1 MTVLRTLMFLAL
13 IVWIGGIIFFVA
25 VLAPVVFSGVLPT
38 RELAGNVVNPSLTRL
53 HWIGMVAGAIFLSS
67 SVLFNLA
74 KYTRPRLFAPLHIL
88 MLLML
93 LLTMVSQFGIAPRM
107 HTLRMEMGTID
118 NLPQDDARRV
128 EFNRLHRRSTQ
139 AEGAVLLLGLAVV
152 VLTARRDGA
161 SGILP

>member
-1 MTVLRTLMFLAL
+1 MTVLRTLMLLAL

-53 HWIGMVAGAIFLSS
+53 HWIGMVSGLIFLSS

-88 MLLML
+88 VLLML

-107 HTLRMEMGTID
+107 HALRMEMGAID

-128 EFNRLHRRSTQ
+128 EFNRLHQRSTQ
-139 AEGAVLLLGLAVV
+139 AEGGVLLLGLAVV
-152 VLTARRDGA
+152 ILTARRGGA
-161 SGILP
+161 ASF